1 MVNGSAPTGES
12 ARPAPPAPARLY
24 RGPERRTSSAMLWR
38 WMSATLDE
46 IDYGMLLLCDETQ
59 VVHANHAARAE
70 LRDADHPLQCQ
81 DGVLHARRPQDA
93 PALAAALN
101 SAAHRG
107 LRRLLTLGAD
117 EERMSISV
125 VPLSALDGDRSGAT
139 LVILGKRAVCE
150 TLSVEGFARS
160 HGLTPAETRV
170 LVALCKGAQPSETA
184 VQLGVRVSTVR
195 SQIGSI
201 RLKTGAPSI
210 RALVRQVAVL
220 PPLMGVLRAEI
231 ESLV

>member
-1 MVNGSAPTGES
+1 MVNGSAPAGES
-12 ARPAPPAPARLY
+12 ARPVTAQSRLY
-24 RGPERRTSSAMLWR
+24 GGPERRTSSAVLWR

-70 LRDADHPLQCQ
+70 LRDADHPLQWQ
-81 DGVLHARRPQDA
+81 EGALHARRPQDA
-93 PALAAALN
+93 VALSAALS

-117 EERMSISV
+117 EQRMSISV
-125 VPLSALDGDRSGAT
+125 VPLAALDGDHAGAT

-170 LVALCKGAQPSETA
+170 LVALCKGAQPSDTA
-184 VQLGVRVSTVR
+184 AQLGVRVSTVR

-220 PPLMGVLRAEI
+220 PPLMGVLRAEG
-231 ESLV
+231 EFLS